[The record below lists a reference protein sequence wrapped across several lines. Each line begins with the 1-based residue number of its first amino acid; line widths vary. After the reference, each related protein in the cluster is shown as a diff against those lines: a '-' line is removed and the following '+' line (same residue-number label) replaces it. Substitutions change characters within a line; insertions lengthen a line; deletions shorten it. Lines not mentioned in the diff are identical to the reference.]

1 MVKDTK
7 KWTIYDKKKI
17 IKERMNNTSHCE
29 LEEKFRNDPKCSN
42 RTIEAIKHKEREW
55 NLDIVREIHEHEIEE
70 HEQKL
75 QEKNEE
81 IEELKEDLQEKNE
94 EIEELKKEFSAEK
107 SKMSYNYNET
117 IVYQIETNDSLKH
130 QLKLFRDAFKSHKRT
145 SENTVKNLKI
155 KVDTLTKSEDLLKRE
170 ANLASKIKQG
180 KVIIIPSYLINIFFL
195 LYFHSF
201 FLSLFDEIIDNVL
214 NTDDITKDFCYFNE
228 TF

>member
-7 KWTIYDKKKI
+7 KWTLNDKKKI
-17 IKERMNNTSHCE
+17 IKERMNNTSHRE

-55 NLDIVREIHEHEIEE
+55 NLDIVREV

-81 IEELKEDLQEKNE
+81 IEELKEELQEKNE

-170 ANLASKIKQG
+170 ANLAYKIKQG
-180 KVIIIPSYLINIFFL
+180 KVIIIPSYLIFICFL

-201 FLSLFDEIIDNVL
+201 FLSLFNDLLWRI
-214 NTDDITKDFCYFNE
+214 Y
-228 TF
+228 